1 MNEATQS
8 ASVGGWVRE
17 ASSLRI
23 EAGWTPTTAVA
34 EAAAVAAAV
43 QKPLTRAIA
52 PSAVKYGVLLNNC
65 DLLVGFALE
74 RYTGPEGSARPR
86 CRARPRIVD
95 LRPVG
100 PELTYALTGGR
111 DE

>member
-8 ASVGGWVRE
+8 ASVGGWVCE
-17 ASSLRI
+17 ASWLRI

-34 EAAAVAAAV
+34 VAAAVAAAV

-52 PSAVKYGVLLNNC
+52 PSAVKYGLLLNNC

-74 RYTGPEGSARPR
+74 RYTG
-86 CRARPRIVD
+86 
-95 LRPVG
+95 LRGLGQTPHAGHG
-100 PELTYALTGGR
+100 PALLTCAPLVQS
-111 DE
+111 